1 MTAML
6 LRYEDSDNVLR
17 KPFVEPVPSY
27 DNWIECQT
35 IQDLQAIRL
44 NHNSIHM
51 EGLTIRERIL
61 GTAYPDLPQHIV
73 YRGAILADQRRFDRC
88 ECLWIRALYLRQSNK
103 VSIFNRK
110 IRFITLKFR
119 FQYTEIY

>member
-6 LRYEDSDNVLR
+6 LRYEDCENVIR
-17 KPFVEPVPSY
+17 KPFTEPIASY

-61 GTAYPDLPQHIV
+61 GSTYPELPQHII
-73 YRGAILADQRRFDRC
+73 YRGAILADQKRFDRC

-103 VSIFNRK
+103 VKCYF
-110 IRFITLKFR
+110 
-119 FQYTEIY
+119 